1 MLAALAKLKHGGGA
15 LSTCGADRPG
25 AALDLLGGAI
35 AWRAHTQNLVG
46 GAAGH
51 AARVARRMVEMLR
64 ELNSAFPDQW
74 RYCFNDCMGGSI
86 GDVSELGGR
95 PVRWIPGTA
104 VQMHGA

>member
-1 MLAALAKLKHGGGA
+1 VAENGTTGGA
-15 LSTCGADRPG
+15 VYRAGSRSSEGGDR
-25 AALDLLGGAI
+25 LDRRRDCLT
-35 AWRAHTQNLVG
+35 RAHTNLVG

-95 PVRWIPGTA
+95 PVGWIPRTA